1 MVEGWLALVQSSE
14 CLYFRDDPPAL
25 TYTNYP
31 RCVVYCAACTSTT
44 YKPLPLGPAFFMFAL
59 NPQSSVALVTQIVGG
74 FRQMVE
80 DGSLRAGAKLPSI
93 RQFAHANGVSVYTVV
108 DAYDRLVALGYF
120 QSQANSGF
128 FVRSRNSGEAAS
140 LGNPGQ
146 YSFDSM
152 WYLRRIFEN
161 RALRSKPGCG
171 WLPGDWLFTEGVRRS
186 LRNLAAEDVD
196 LGGYGEPKGYL
207 PLRQMVR
214 DLLASREIV
223 LNAEQVLLTQGSSQA
238 LDLAARQL
246 VSPGDAV
253 LVDEPGYA
261 NLLFSLRFLG
271 ARLVGAP
278 RTPTGYDLETLEA
291 RIIEHRPKVFFT
303 QPRLQ
308 GPTGSTAVLSHLHR
322 VLQLAEKYDF
332 TIVENDIYAD
342 VDPESRPSLASLDQ
356 LRRVIYVSSFS
367 KTISP
372 NIRVGYLAANPE
384 RLEDLARLKMIS
396 GLTSS
401 EFTERLA
408 YGVLID
414 GRWRKH
420 IKTLKDRLAH
430 GQQQL
435 AMRLLDMGF
444 ELFSEPKA
452 GMFLWARHP
461 AVRNAAELAYKAA
474 EQDILLGPGHLFSVD
489 LEPSPWL
496 RFNVAWADDE
506 AVLHFLS
513 SLKAA

>member
-1 MVEGWLALVQSSE
+1 
-14 CLYFRDDPPAL
+14 
-25 TYTNYP
+25 
-31 RCVVYCAACTSTT
+31 
-44 YKPLPLGPAFFMFAL
+44 MFTL
-59 NPQSSVALVTQIVGG
+59 NPQSSVPLVTQIVGG
-74 FRQMVE
+74 FRHMVDE
-80 DGSLRAGAKLPSI
+80 GALRAGAKLPSI
-93 RQFAHANGVSVYTVV
+93 RQFAHAHGVSVYTVV

-120 QSQANSGF
+120 LSQAHSGF
-128 FVRSRNSGEAAS
+128 FVRSRSSGVSTSA
-140 LGNPGQ
+140 GNTGP

-152 WYLRRIFEN
+152 WYLRRIFES

-186 LRNLAAEDVD
+186 LRNLAAEEVD

-207 PLRQMVR
+207 PLRQAVR
-214 DLLASREIV
+214 DLLASREV
-223 LNAEQVLLTQGSSQA
+223 VVNVEQVLLTQGSSQA
-238 LDLAARQL
+238 MDMAARRL
-246 VSPGDAV
+246 VRAGDAV

-278 RTPTGYDLETLEA
+278 RTPAGYDLDILEA

-308 GPTGSTAVLSHLHR
+308 SPTGSTASLAHLHR

-332 TIVENDIYAD
+332 IVVENDIYAEL
-342 VDPESRPSLASLDQ
+342 DPEARPSLASLDQ
-356 LRRVIYVSSFS
+356 LRRVIYISSFS

-372 NIRVGYLAANPE
+372 NIRVGYLAASPE
-384 RLEDLARLKMIS
+384 LLEDLARLKMIS

-408 YGVLID
+408 YGALID

-420 IKTLKDRLAH
+420 IKTLRERLAK

-435 AMRLLDMGF
+435 ATRLLELGF
-444 ELFSEPKA
+444 ELFTEPKA

-461 AVRNAAELAYKAA
+461 AVQNAAELAYKAA

-496 RFNVAWADDE
+496 RFNVAWSQDE
-506 AVLHFLS
+506 SLLHFLAG
-513 SLKAA
+513 LKAT

>member
-1 MVEGWLALVQSSE
+1 
-14 CLYFRDDPPAL
+14 
-25 TYTNYP
+25 
-31 RCVVYCAACTSTT
+31 
-44 YKPLPLGPAFFMFAL
+44 MFVL
-59 NPQSSVALVTQIVGG
+59 NPQSTVALVTQIVGG
-74 FRQMVE
+74 FRQMVD

-93 RQFAHANGVSVYTVV
+93 RQFAHAHGVSVYTVV

-128 FVRSRNSGEAAS
+128 FVRSRASQAALS
-140 LGNPGQ
+140 LGASSQ

-171 WLPGDWLFTEGVRRS
+171 WLPGDWLFTEGMRRS
-186 LRNLAAEDVD
+186 LRNLAAKDVD

-207 PLRQMVR
+207 PLRQVVR
-214 DLLASREIV
+214 DLLATREV
-223 LNAEQVLLTQGSSQA
+223 VVNSEQVLLTQGSSQG

-246 VSPGDAV
+246 VRPGDAV

-278 RTPTGYDLETLEA
+278 RTPTGYDLDTLEA

-303 QPRLQ
+303 QPRMQ
-308 GPTGSTAVLSHLHR
+308 SPTGSTAVLSHLHR

-332 TIVENDIYAD
+332 VVVENDIYAD
-342 VDPESRPSLASLDQ
+342 LDPESRPSLASLDQ
-356 LRRVIYVSSFS
+356 LRRVIYISSFS

-384 RLEDLARLKMIS
+384 LLEDLARLKMIS

-408 YGVLID
+408 YGALID

-420 IKTLKDRLAH
+420 IKTLRDRLSL
-430 GQQQL
+430 GQQLL
-435 AMRLLDMGF
+435 ASRLLALDF
-444 ELFSEPKA
+444 ELFCEPKA

-461 AVRNAAELAYKAA
+461 AIQNAGELAYKAA
-474 EQDILLGPGHLFSVD
+474 ERDILLGPGHLFSVD

-506 AVLHFLS
+506 AVLYFLAM
-513 SLKAA
+513 LKAP

>member
-1 MVEGWLALVQSSE
+1 
-14 CLYFRDDPPAL
+14 
-25 TYTNYP
+25 
-31 RCVVYCAACTSTT
+31 
-44 YKPLPLGPAFFMFAL
+44 MFVL
-59 NPQSSVALVTQIVGG
+59 NPQSTVALVTQIVGG
-74 FRQMVE
+74 FRQMVD

-93 RQFAHANGVSVYTVV
+93 RQFAHAHGVSVYTVV

-128 FVRSRNSGEAAS
+128 FVRSRASQAALF
-140 LGNPGQ
+140 LGASSQ

-171 WLPGDWLFTEGVRRS
+171 WLPGDWLFTEGMRRS
-186 LRNLAAEDVD
+186 LRNLAAKDVD

-207 PLRQMVR
+207 PLRQVVR
-214 DLLASREIV
+214 DLLASREV
-223 LNAEQVLLTQGSSQA
+223 LVNAEQVLLTQGSSQG

-246 VSPGDAV
+246 VQPGDAV

-278 RTPTGYDLETLEA
+278 RTPTGYDLDMLEA

-303 QPRLQ
+303 QPRMQ
-308 GPTGSTAVLSHLHR
+308 SPTGSTAVLSHLHR

-332 TIVENDIYAD
+332 IVVENDIYAD
-342 VDPESRPSLASLDQ
+342 LDPESRPSLASLDQ
-356 LRRVIYVSSFS
+356 LKRVIYISSFS

-372 NIRVGYLAANPE
+372 NIRVGYLAANPDL
-384 RLEDLARLKMIS
+384 LEDLAQLKMIS

-401 EFTERLA
+401 EFSERLA
-408 YGVLID
+408 YGALMD

-420 IKTLKDRLAH
+420 VKSVRERLVKAH
-430 GQQQL
+430 LG
-435 AMRLLDMGF
+435 AASRLLKLGF
-444 ELFSEPKA
+444 EIFCEPKA
-452 GMFLWARHP
+452 GIFLWAKHP
-461 AVRNAAELAYKAA
+461 AIADSAELAYKAA
-474 EQDILLGPGHLFSVD
+474 EQDILLGPGHLFSPD
-489 LEPSPWL
+489 LRPSPWL
-496 RFNVAWADDE
+496 RFNVIFCDE
-506 AVLHFLS
+506 PAIFAFLEAQC
-513 SLKAA
+513 KTP

>member
-1 MVEGWLALVQSSE
+1 
-14 CLYFRDDPPAL
+14 
-25 TYTNYP
+25 
-31 RCVVYCAACTSTT
+31 
-44 YKPLPLGPAFFMFAL
+44 MFL
-59 NPQSSVALVTQIVGG
+59 LDPQSTVALVTQIVGG
-74 FRQMVE
+74 FRQMVD
-80 DGSLRAGAKLPSI
+80 DGALRPGAKLPSI
-93 RQFAHANGVSVYTVV
+93 RQFAHAHGVSVYTVV

-128 FVRSRNSGEAAS
+128 FVRSRVSPAALI
-140 LGNPGQ
+140 LGASSQ

-171 WLPGDWLFTEGVRRS
+171 WLPGDWLFTEGMRRS

-207 PLRQMVR
+207 PLRQVVR
-214 DLLASREIV
+214 DLMASREIV
-223 LNAEQVLLTQGSSQA
+223 VNTDQVLLTQGSSQA

-246 VSPGDAV
+246 VRPGDVV
-253 LVDEPGYA
+253 LVDAPGYA

-278 RTPTGYDLETLEA
+278 RTPNGYDLETLEA
-291 RIIEHRPKVFFT
+291 RIVQHRPKVFFT

-308 GPTGSTAVLSHLHR
+308 SPTGSTAVLSHLHR

-332 TIVENDIYAD
+332 MVVENDIYAD
-342 VDPESRPSLASLDQ
+342 LDPESRPSLASLDQ
-356 LRRVIYVSSFS
+356 LKRVIYISSFS

-372 NIRVGYLAANPE
+372 NIRAGYLAANPE
-384 RLEDLARLKMIS
+384 VLEDLARLKMIS

-408 YGVLID
+408 YGALID

-420 IKTLKDRLAH
+420 LKTLRDRLAL
-430 GQQQL
+430 GQRRL
-435 AMRLLDMGF
+435 ASLLLAIGF
-444 ELFSEPKA
+444 ELFCEPKA

-461 AVRNAAELAYKAA
+461 VIQNAGELAYKAA
-474 EQDILLGPGHLFSVD
+474 EQDVLLGPGHLFSVD

-496 RFNVAWADDE
+496 RFNVAWAEDD
-506 AVLHFLS
+506 AVLRFLVT
-513 SLKAA
+513 LKAA

>member
-1 MVEGWLALVQSSE
+1 
-14 CLYFRDDPPAL
+14 
-25 TYTNYP
+25 
-31 RCVVYCAACTSTT
+31 
-44 YKPLPLGPAFFMFAL
+44 MFVL
-59 NPQSSVALVTQIVGG
+59 NPQSTVALVTQIVGG
-74 FRQMVE
+74 FRQMVD

-93 RQFAHANGVSVYTVV
+93 RQFAHAHGVSVYTVV

-128 FVRSRNSGEAAS
+128 FVRSRVSQGTLSMEAS
-140 LGNPGQ
+140 SQ

-171 WLPGDWLFTEGVRRS
+171 WLPGDWLFTEGMRRS
-186 LRNLAAEDVD
+186 LRNLAAEEVD

-207 PLRQMVR
+207 PLRQVVR
-214 DLLASREIV
+214 DLLASREV
-223 LNAEQVLLTQGSSQA
+223 LVNAEQVLLTQGSSQG

-246 VSPGDAV
+246 VRPGDAV

-261 NLLFSLRFLG
+261 NLLFALRFLG

-278 RTPTGYDLETLEA
+278 RTPAGYDLDALEA

-308 GPTGSTAVLSHLHR
+308 SPTGSTAVLSHLHR

-332 TIVENDIYAD
+332 IVVENDIYAD
-342 VDPESRPSLASLDQ
+342 LDPESRPSLASLDQ
-356 LRRVIYVSSFS
+356 LKRVIYISSFS

-384 RLEDLARLKMIS
+384 LLEDLARLKMIS

-408 YGVLID
+408 YGALID

-420 IKTLKDRLAH
+420 IKTLRDRLSA
-430 GQQQL
+430 GQQLL
-435 AMRLLDMGF
+435 ASRLLALDF

-461 AVRNAAELAYKAA
+461 VVQNAGELAYKAA
-474 EQDILLGPGHLFSVD
+474 ERDILLGPGHLFSVD

-506 AVLHFLS
+506 AVLYFLAM
-513 SLKAA
+513 LKAP